1 MIPRRRRELRS
12 KLMEKGAAVIYVALV
27 IVALVVGA
35 LIGNRWTSAE
45 AAGWVQAGGSLL
57 ALAIAIGIA
66 YFQHRSTELKAR
78 ADEDALA
85 RKVLVSI
92 SDELT
97 VRWQQYT
104 EVVGSE
110 VAKAEKQ
117 GYMSGFW
124 LLPDYPFPV
133 FEGLRSHLPLIQSAD
148 LRREIIRTYA
158 LFEGLVLTINTNSD
172 MARQYHHASA
182 SEAVYGGYASA
193 AVTKLAETVLV
204 NYYKSVVTSE
214 DTARK
219 AVEKLLES
227 IRQELART
235 VDAHDR

>member
-1 MIPRRRRELRS
+1 MIPRRRGELRS
-12 KLMEKGAAVIYVALV
+12 KLTEKGAAVIYVILV
-27 IVALVVGA
+27 IAALLVGA

-66 YFQHRSTELKAR
+66 YFQHWSTELKAR
-78 ADEDALA
+78 ADEKALV

-110 VAKAEKQ
+110 VAKAKKP
-117 GYMSGFW
+117 GYVRGFW
-124 LLPDYPFPV
+124 LLPVHPFPV
-133 FEGLRSHLPLIQSAD
+133 FEGLRSHLPLIESAD

-158 LFEGLVLTINTNSD
+158 LFEGLVLTINTNSE

-182 SEAVYGGYASA
+182 AEAVYGGFSRA

-204 NYYKSVVTSE
+204 NYYESVVTSE
-214 DTARK
+214 DTARR
-219 AVEKLLES
+219 AVESLIES
-227 IRQELART
+227 IRLELART
-235 VDAHDR
+235 EDVHDR